1 MTNKKLISPKTKL
14 VVELG
19 AAPGGWTSYVSK
31 YVGADGT
38 LVASADLLHVPLDP
52 RVIKQVS
59 TCSCTFHVL
68 QGHFKCADLWKQLDT
83 ILEGKKADL
92 VLLE

>member
-1 MTNKKLISPKTKL
+1 MNDKQKLISPKTKL

-38 LVASADLLHVPLDP
+38 LVASADLLSLDP
-52 RVIKQVS
+52 RGSNQASVHMFMHI
-59 TCSCTFHVL
+59 SCTARSF
-68 QGHFKCADLWKQLDT
+68 
-83 ILEGKKADL
+83 
-92 VLLE
+92 